1 MNSNADPVL
10 EQRKAFQ
17 PIVDVF
23 RAAQTWSIAEA
34 WDREQ
39 CAKALQKACEK
50 ARDDLAQLAIDAYLA
65 TLPAPAA
72 QAKEGAQ

>member
-17 PIVDVF
+17 PFVDVF
-23 RAAQTWSIAEA
+23 KAAQTW
-34 WDREQ
+34 
-39 CAKALQKACEK
+39 ALAGDNEKLGKSEDLRKACDK
-50 ARDDLAQLAIDAYLA
+50 ARDELAQLAIDAYLA

-72 QAKEGAQ
+72 QAKEGAP